1 MPGRRPERLL
11 GEQSRR
17 RRAASPFG
25 AVAGPLGTSPCRAV
39 RSHALS
45 VSRACWRFPPDPPR
59 RAGRGGIGRL
69 RFECGREAPPA
80 VPRIARRE
88 GGGAEITKKV
98 RSDYAS
104 DLGFWSRGQDLNLR
118 PSGYEPDEL
127 PDCSTPQCGALDCAR
142 SNYTHF
148 PYLRQQCED
157 NSTIDPER
165 SARGAQRHAK
175 SGRRA
180 YLSQQL
186 AQSRSPDRSP
196 WLHQE
201 GQPRAPARQSSPPT
215 IWHDD
220 THQEAAAFRA
230 LLACG
235 RRLHPT
241 SQAESLELARE
252 NCGQASPRLTPC
264 QSSGRRACKSQ
275 QDGQAHQKRR
285 IRRRCHA

>member
-1 MPGRRPERLL
+1 M
-11 GEQSRR
+11 
-17 RRAASPFG
+17 
-25 AVAGPLGTSPCRAV
+25 
-39 RSHALS
+39 
-45 VSRACWRFPPDPPR
+45 
-59 RAGRGGIGRL
+59 
-69 RFECGREAPPA
+69 
-80 VPRIARRE
+80 
-88 GGGAEITKKV
+88 
-98 RSDYAS
+98 
-104 DLGFWSRGQDLNLR
+104 NLR

-127 PDCSTPQCGALDCAR
+127 PDCSTPQCGALRCAR
-142 SNYTHF
+142 SNYTHC

-186 AQSRSPDRSP
+186 AQNRSPDRSP

-230 LLACG
+230 LLAYG
-235 RRLHPT
+235 RCLHPT

-264 QSSGRRACKSQ
+264 QSSEQRACRSR